1 MAFQAILGDEA
12 IPVAGRGPTSG
23 RRRADYSQNRDK
35 PKRSPIHLKRGALE
49 HLKKFCSRLQTLAK
63 SGLFEFW
70 LRFGS
75 VAGRCGHAPSPKPR
89 QNSKI
94 LAANGHRISLNALM
108 GEIPMEQNPNK
119 NQL

>member
-1 MAFQAILGDEA
+1 LEQTNAHFVTTQRE
-12 IPVAGRGPTSG
+12 
-23 RRRADYSQNRDK
+23 RRKRKAESRSQE
-35 PKRSPIHLKRGALE
+35 PECGSVE